1 MYQYKDDLSN
11 FPTFRTEGLAILSA
25 FLYFINTGQIKC
37 GDAGHNRP
45 CHQAGFAYS
54 MFKVLDT
61 ELAVVNNQFDQ
72 SGNMLGN
79 SFGLMSNLHIIRLL
93 KV

>member
-1 MYQYKDDLSN
+1 MITWKLKLEFVNNLMYKYKDDINS

-37 GDAGHNRP
+37 GDSGHNRP

-54 MFKVLDT
+54 MFKILDT
-61 ELAVVNNQFDQ
+61 ELAVCNN
-72 SGNMLGN
+72 
-79 SFGLMSNLHIIRLL
+79 
-93 KV
+93 